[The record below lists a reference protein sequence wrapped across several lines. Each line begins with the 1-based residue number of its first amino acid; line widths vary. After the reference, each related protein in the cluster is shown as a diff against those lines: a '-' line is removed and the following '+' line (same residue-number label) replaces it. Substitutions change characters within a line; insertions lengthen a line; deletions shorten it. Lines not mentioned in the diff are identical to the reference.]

1 MYAYLWQPKVPY
13 VWSCC
18 CVSHLRFCIIPYCV
32 RPRPLLNS
40 PLCPRCPYSDSMPG
54 GNESV
59 RFFPPDIVFRLSML
73 LLDSTKGDIFSKTNR
88 QILFLSFLANFY
100 FGSLQYYWKC
110 LPKMAKIRFDE
121 FFWKYSTN
129 RAAKQSFNIAWI
141 MVLHSWTRTSLML
154 FFKSFTVS

>member
-32 RPRPLLNS
+32 RRPRPLLNS

-73 LLDSTKGDIFSKTNR
+73 LLVVVKVRYFQKKSSNFIFV
-88 QILFLSFLANFY
+88 
-100 FGSLQYYWKC
+100 
-110 LPKMAKIRFDE
+110 
-121 FFWKYSTN
+121 FFWRIFILGASNITENVCQKWQKLDLTSFFENTPPIEQQS
-129 RAAKQSFNIAWI
+129 RALK
-141 MVLHSWTRTSLML
+141 LLESWSYIPESEPL
-154 FFKSFTVS
+154 

>member
-1 MYAYLWQPKVPY
+1 MWQVFLKISSHIFFFFKKVWVLGSAVYAYLWQPKVPY

-32 RPRPLLNS
+32 RRPRPLLNS

-88 QILFLSFLANFY
+88 QILFLSF
-100 FGSLQYYWKC
+100 FGEFLFWEPPI
-110 LPKMAKIRFDE
+110 LLKMFAKNG
-121 FFWKYSTN
+121 KN
-129 RAAKQSFNIAWI
+129 
-141 MVLHSWTRTSLML
+141 
-154 FFKSFTVS
+154 